1 MLEEKYLSVLG
12 ADSKQQLLAEFVRF
26 TRQLGFSTVSATVV
40 LDQSP
45 GSDPKFFW
53 LENVPDG
60 YRDTFSDPLTG
71 RLDPVSQHCKHRA
84 TPIVWDQSTYVSAG
98 VGERWEY
105 QAQFGL
111 RYGISWAMHLP
122 AGRHF
127 LIGIDRDQPLPTC
140 AGEVSR
146 MTADLQLFAVHA
158 QEVAAKL
165 LLDVPGHERPMPSL
179 TSRELECLRWTREGK
194 TAWELGRILGIAE
207 QTAARHLHNASKK
220 LACMS
225 KHQAVLKAMQ
235 LRLID

>member
-1 MLEEKYLSVLG
+1 MLDEKYLSVLG
-12 ADSKQQLLAEFVRF
+12 ADSKEQLLSELVRF

-40 LDQSP
+40 LDQAP
-45 GSDPKFFW
+45 GSDPRFFW
-53 LENVPDG
+53 LENVPDA
-60 YRDTFSDPLTG
+60 YRGTFSDPLTG
-71 RLDPVSQHCKHRA
+71 KLDPVAQHCKHRA
-84 TPIVWDQSTYVSAG
+84 TPIVWDQSTYVKAG
-98 VGERWEY
+98 MGERWEY

-111 RYGISWAMHLP
+111 RFGISWAMHLP

-127 LIGIDRDQPLPTC
+127 LIGIDRDQPLPAC

-146 MTADLQLFAVHA
+146 MTADLQLFTVHA
-158 QEVAAKL
+158 QEIAAKL
-165 LLDVPGHERPMPSL
+165 LLDVPADETPLGNL
-179 TSRELECLRWTREGK
+179 TERELECLRWTRDGK

-220 LACMS
+220 LACVS